1 VNARNW
7 IIAIIAAIIIVGGIV
22 IFGGQKQEAPPQQ
35 ASTTEQTQ
43 PSTTTGQTQTTQ
55 PSTTTTTEQSG
66 QAATTTTTETQQ
78 AATPAAP
85 AGALGAMAGK
95 DVKIATEGAY
105 PPFNFVDAGGK
116 LQGFDVDIA
125 NALCE
130 KMQAKCEVVAQAWD
144 GIIPGLLEKKYDA
157 IVASMAITEERK
169 QKVDFTGK
177 YYQTPAKFVA
187 KKGAGLDISKEGLK
201 GKTIGVQVSTIH
213 ENFVRDNFGDAT
225 IKTYDTQE
233 NANLDLAAGRL
244 DAILADSV
252 ALDEGFLKTDAGKDF
267 EFVGPD
273 FTDKKWFGEGAGIA
287 VRKEDPQLRDAL
299 NAAIDAIRQDGTYK
313 KLNDKYFTFD
323 IYGAPGI

>member
-7 IIAIIAAIIIVGGIV
+7 IIAIIAAIIIVGGFV
-22 IFGGQKQEAPPQQ
+22 IFGRQEAPQQQ

-43 PSTTTGQTQTTQ
+43 PSTTTEQTQTTQ
-55 PSTTTTTEQSG
+55 PSTTTEQSG
-66 QAATTTTTETQQ
+66 QATTTTTTTETQQ

-105 PPFNFVDAGGK
+105 PPFNFVDQGGK

-157 IVASMAITEERK
+157 IVASMSITEERK

-177 YYQTPAKFVA
+177 YYKTPAKFVT
-187 KKGAGLDISKEGLK
+187 KKGAGIDVSKEGLK

-213 ENFVRDNFGDAT
+213 ENFVRDNFGDVAT

-252 ALDEGFLKTDAGKDF
+252 ALSEGFLKTDAGKDF

-299 NAAIDAIRQDGTYK
+299 DAAIDAIRQDGTYK

-323 IYGAPGI
+323 VYGAPGT

>member
-22 IFGGQKQEAPPQQ
+22 IFGGQKKEVPPQQ

-43 PSTTTGQTQTTQ
+43 PAT
-55 PSTTTTTEQSG
+55 PPATTTEQTPPSTATTE
-66 QAATTTTTETQQ
+66 QTPPAATGTTEQTQT
-78 AATPAAP
+78 AAAP
-85 AGALGAMAGK
+85 AGPLGAMAGK

-105 PPFNFVDAGGK
+105 PPFNFVDTEGK

-157 IVASMAITEERK
+157 IVASMSITEERK

-177 YYQTPAKFVA
+177 YYQTPAKFVT
-187 KKGAGLDISKEGLK
+187 KKGAGIDISKDGLK

-213 ENFVRDNFGDAT
+213 ENFVRDNFGDVAT

-313 KLNDKYFTFD
+313 KLNDKYFKFD
-323 IYGAPGI
+323 IYGAPGS